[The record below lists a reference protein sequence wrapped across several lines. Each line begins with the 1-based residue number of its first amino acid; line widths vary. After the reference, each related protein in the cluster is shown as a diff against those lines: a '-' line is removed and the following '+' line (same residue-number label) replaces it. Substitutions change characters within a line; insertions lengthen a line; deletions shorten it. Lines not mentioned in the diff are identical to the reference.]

1 MTARKSPVVVGVG
14 EVLWDMFP
22 EGKQFGGAPANFAYH
37 ARMLGADA
45 HVVSCVGADNLGNEI
60 LRRLESLGLSRKY
73 VAVDPDHPTGTV
85 SVKVDNHGKPQY
97 VIHEGVAWDYIPTM
111 PGLVELAKRSNA
123 VCFGS
128 LAQRSPDSR
137 TTIRDL
143 LAQTPD
149 ECLRIFDINFRQH
162 YYDAETVAV
171 GLEAANVLKLNDE
184 ELPEVARLLD
194 LAGKGND
201 VNEDDVLASLLDQCG
216 LKLIALTRG
225 SHGST
230 LIGPQQRSD
239 HPATPTEIVDTVGAG
254 DSFTAAVTMGLL
266 HDLPLE
272 TINERANQVAAFVC
286 SQAGATPEMPEQLT
300 RWAH

>member
-22 EGKQFGGAPANFAYH
+22 EGKKFGGAPANFAYH

-97 VIHEGVAWDYIPTM
+97 VIHEGVAWDYIPSM
-111 PGLVELAKRSNA
+111 PWLVELAKRSDA

-137 TTIRDL
+137 ATIRDL

-149 ECLRIFDINFRQH
+149 ECLRVFDINFRQH
-162 YYDAETVAV
+162 YYNAETVAI

-194 LAGKGND
+194 LADDNGD
-201 VNEDDVLASLLDQCG
+201 INEDEVLASLLDQCG